1 MTITLKQAGQ
11 EDRLI
16 QAENGVTLFK
26 ALTDADLRLD
36 APCGGKGKCG
46 KCVVTATGELSVPN
60 SQEIKFAE
68 GNASRRLACQALV
81 LGDVELRLEGEGAFK
96 SMKSLG
102 EHEPYDFDPPL
113 KEIDLEILD
122 RQDPTGC
129 LDIRDITTDSIRA
142 LNEIAL
148 VDSTYSRGRAVVWEG
163 ELLESWPI
171 DKDNDRRTGP
181 LAAAFDLGTT
191 GLALAVIDL
200 SENRIIA
207 IDTALNPQ
215 VVMGGDVISRI
226 TETYDSHDNLLRLQS
241 LGLEGL
247 AGMVTS
253 AVGNVLGRD
262 ISAAVVSGNSTMQHL
277 LAAVNPKNLAQAPYR
292 PVFTHML
299 DISHLAPRLN
309 ISPNAKVLMAPMIS
323 SYVGGDIVAGIL
335 AVQLQKRKG
344 TVVFIDIGT
353 NGEIVISRD
362 GKLVAT
368 SCAAGP
374 ALEGM
379 NILCGTRAVTGAIDS
394 FVMEEGYNYKYTTI
408 GDAPAMGICG
418 SALIDICAFLVK
430 HKVINKGGRM
440 KNPADKEL
448 LGEGGRFWLTDKVF
462 LDQLDVRQVQLA
474 KGAIAAAMEMLM
486 ERLGL
491 TLANIDEIVIAGS
504 FGYHLRADSLRYISL
519 IPPDYEGPVTFVGN
533 SSLAGSARLLCNRDS
548 IRQVNDIIKEVEVIE
563 LGFDPKFQEEFVK
576 HLAFPDVSKV
586 KPQDSV

>member
-1 MTITLKQAGQ
+1 LTITIKQTGQ
-11 EDRLI
+11 PDRVV
-16 QAENGVTLFK
+16 QAETGVTLLK
-26 ALTDADLRLD
+26 ALAAHDLRLD
-36 APCGGKGKCG
+36 APCSGKGKCG
-46 KCVVTATGELSVPN
+46 KCIVTATGALSGQSPE
-60 SQEIKFAE
+60 EIKFAE
-68 GNASRRLACQALV
+68 GNASRRLACRAV
-81 LGDVELRLEGEGAFK
+81 VEGDVVLKMEDEAAFK

-102 EHEPYDFDPPL
+102 DHEPYPFDPPL

-129 LDIRDITTDSIRA
+129 LDIRGITTHSIRA
-142 LNEIAL
+142 LNEIAN
-148 VDSTYSRGRAVVWEG
+148 VDSAYSRGRAVVWEN

-171 DKDNDRRTGP
+171 DKNNDRRTGP

-200 SENRIIA
+200 SENKIIA

-253 AVGNVLGRD
+253 AVGNELGKD
-262 ISAAVVSGNSTMQHL
+262 ISAAIISGNSTMQHL
-277 LAAVNPKNLAQAPYR
+277 LAAIHPKNLAQAPYR
-292 PVFTHML
+292 PVITHML

-309 ISPNAKVLMAPMIS
+309 ISPNAKVMMAPMIS

-335 AVQLQKRKG
+335 AVQLKKRPG

-379 NILCGTRAVTGAIDS
+379 NILCGTRAVTGAIDT
-394 FVMEEGYNYKYTTI
+394 FVMEDDLSFKYTTI
-408 GDAPAMGICG
+408 NDAPAMGICG
-418 SALIDICAFLVK
+418 SALIDICAYLIKNKIV
-430 HKVINKGGRM
+430 NKGGRM
-440 KNPADKEL
+440 KNP
-448 LGEGGRFWLTDKVF
+448 EGVSVLKDDGRFWITDKVF

-491 TLANIDEIVIAGS
+491 TLKNIDEIVIAGS

-533 SSLAGSARLLCNRDS
+533 SSLAGSARLLRNRDS
-548 IRQVNDIIKEVEVIE
+548 LKEVMDYIKEVEVIE

-576 HLAFPDVSKV
+576 HLAFPNVDKV
-586 KPQDSV
+586 KAQQN

>member
-1 MTITLKQAGQ
+1 MTITIKQTGR
-11 EDRLI
+11 EDRVVR
-16 QAENGVTLFK
+16 AENGTTIFK
-26 ALTDADLRLD
+26 ALAENDLRLD

-46 KCVVTATGELSVPN
+46 KCAVLATGALSPPLPPEV
-60 SQEIKFAE
+60 KFAE
-68 GNASRRLACQALV
+68 GNASRRLACLAVVQ
-81 LGDVELRLEGEGAFK
+81 GDVEIRLEDEAAFK

-102 EHEPYDFDPPL
+102 DHEPYDFDPPL
-113 KEIDLEILD
+113 REIELSILD

-129 LDIRDITTDSIRA
+129 LDVRNISTHSVRA

-148 VDSTYSRGRAVVWEG
+148 VDATYSRGRALVWEG
-163 ELLESWPI
+163 ELLEAWPVD
-171 DKDNDRRTGP
+171 DKNDRRTGP

-200 SENRIIA
+200 SDNRIIA
-207 IDTALNPQ
+207 VDTALNPQ

-253 AVGNVLGRD
+253 AVGNEMGRE
-262 ISAAVVSGNSTMQHL
+262 ISAAVISGNSTMQHL

-299 DISHLAPRLN
+299 DVSHLASRLN

-335 AVQLQKRKG
+335 AVQLKKRPG

-353 NGEIVISRD
+353 NGEIVISRN

-379 NILCGTRAVTGAIDS
+379 NILCGTRAVTGAIDT
-394 FVMEEGYNYKYTTI
+394 FVMEEDFSFRYTTI
-408 GDAPAMGICG
+408 NDGQPMGICG
-418 SALIDICAFLVK
+418 SALIDVCAYLVK
-430 HKVINKGGRM
+430 NKVVNKGGRM
-440 KNPADKEL
+440 KNPADKTVL
-448 LGEGGRFWLTDKVF
+448 KDDGRFWLTDKVF

-491 TLANIDEIVIAGS
+491 TLKNIDEIVIAGS
-504 FGYHLRADSLRYISL
+504 FGFHLRADSLRYISL

-533 SSLAGSARLLCNRDS
+533 SSLAGSARLLRNRGSLKEVADL
-548 IRQVNDIIKEVEVIE
+548 IREVEVIE

-576 HLAFPDVSKV
+576 HLAFPDPAKV
-586 KPQDSV
+586 KPQD

>member
-1 MTITLKQAGQ
+1 
-11 EDRLI
+11 DRSI
-16 QAENGVTLFK
+16 QAERGVILIK
-26 ALTDADLRLD
+26 ALADADLRLD
-36 APCGGKGKCG
+36 APCSGRGKCG
-46 KCVVTATGELSVPN
+46 KCIVTATGEISDPN
-60 SQEIKFAE
+60 QAEIKFAD
-68 GNASRRLACQALV
+68 GNASRRLACQAV
-81 LGDVELRLEGEGAFK
+81 VEGDVEVRLEGDTVFK

-102 EHEPYDFDPPL
+102 DHEPYDFDPPL
-113 KEIDLEILD
+113 EEIELQILN

-129 LDIRDITTDSIRA
+129 LDVRHISTHSIEA
-142 LNEIAL
+142 LNQIAQ
-148 VDSTYSRGRAVVWEG
+148 VDGTYSRGRALVFQG
-163 ELLESWPI
+163 ELLEAWPI
-171 DKDNDRRTGP
+171 DKDNDRKTGP

-200 SENRIIA
+200 SDNKIIA

-226 TETYDSHDNLLRLQS
+226 TETYDSPENLLRLQS

-247 AGMVTS
+247 SSMVIS
-253 AVGNVLGRD
+253 AVGADMGKD
-262 ISAAVVSGNSTMQHL
+262 ISAAIISGNSTMQHL

-299 DISHLAPRLN
+299 DISHLAERLS
-309 ISPNAKVLMAPMIS
+309 ISKHAKVLMAPMIS

-335 AVQLQKRKG
+335 AVQLKKRPG

-379 NILCGTRAVTGAIDS
+379 NILCGTRAVTGAIDT
-394 FVMEEGYNYKYTTI
+394 FVMEGDYSYKYTTI
-408 GDAPAMGICG
+408 SDAPAMGICG
-418 SALIDICAFLVK
+418 SALIDICAYLIK
-430 HKVINKGGRM
+430 NKVINKGGRM
-440 KNPADKEL
+440 KNPADQKVL
-448 LGEGGRFWLTDKVF
+448 ADDGRFYLTDKVF

-491 TLANIDEIVIAGS
+491 TLGDIDEIVIAGS

-533 SSLAGSARLLCNRDS
+533 SSLAGSARLLRNRDS
-548 IRQVNDIIKEVEVIE
+548 IQEVNDYLKEVEVIE

-576 HLAFPDVSKV
+576 HLAFPDVNKV
-586 KPQDSV
+586 KAQQN

>member
-1 MTITLKQAGQ
+1 LTITIKQPGH
-11 EDRLI
+11 EDRIIEAAPGL
-16 QAENGVTLFK
+16 TLLK
-26 ALTDADLRLD
+26 ALSDHDLRLD
-36 APCGGKGKCG
+36 APCSGRGKCG
-46 KCVVTATGELSVPN
+46 KCMVIATGEISEPN
-60 SQEIKFAE
+60 EAEIKFAE
-68 GNASRRLACQALV
+68 GNSSRRLACQAEIK
-81 LGDVELRLEGEGAFK
+81 GDVELRLEEDAVFK

-102 EHEPYDFDPPL
+102 EHEPYEFDPPL
-113 KEIDLEILD
+113 KEIELQILD

-129 LDIRDITTDSIRA
+129 LDIRNLHTHKIDTLNQIAYVDATYSKGRA
-142 LNEIAL
+142 L
-148 VDSTYSRGRAVVWEG
+148 VWQE
-163 ELLESWPI
+163 ELLEAWAI
-171 DKDNDRRTGP
+171 DAKNDRKTGP

-200 SENRIIA
+200 SENKIIA

-226 TETYDSHDNLLRLQS
+226 TETYDSYDNLLRLQS

-247 AGMVTS
+247 ASMVTS
-253 AVGNVLGRD
+253 AVGNEMGKD
-262 ISAAVVSGNSTMQHL
+262 ISAAIVSGNSTMQHL

-299 DISHLAPRLN
+299 DISHLAGRLN
-309 ISPNAKVLMAPMIS
+309 ISPSAKVLMAPMIS
-323 SYVGGDIVAGIL
+323 SYVGGDIVSGIL
-335 AVQLQKRKG
+335 AVQLKKRPG

-379 NILCGTRAVTGAIDS
+379 NILCGTRAVTGAIDT
-394 FVMEEGYNYKYTTI
+394 FVMESDYSFKYTTI
-408 GDAPAMGICG
+408 SEAPPMGICG
-418 SALIDICAFLVK
+418 SALIDICAYLIK
-430 HKVINKGGRM
+430 HKIINKGGRM
-440 KNPADKEL
+440 KNPADNKVL
-448 LGEGGRFWLTDKVF
+448 ADDGRFYLSENVF

-491 TLANIDEIVIAGS
+491 SLQNIDEIVIAGS

-533 SSLAGSARLLCNRDS
+533 SSLAGSARLLCNKDS
-548 IRQVNDIIKEVEVIE
+548 IKEVNDLIREVEVIE

-576 HLAFPDVSKV
+576 HLAFPDVNKV
-586 KPQDSV
+586 KAQNN